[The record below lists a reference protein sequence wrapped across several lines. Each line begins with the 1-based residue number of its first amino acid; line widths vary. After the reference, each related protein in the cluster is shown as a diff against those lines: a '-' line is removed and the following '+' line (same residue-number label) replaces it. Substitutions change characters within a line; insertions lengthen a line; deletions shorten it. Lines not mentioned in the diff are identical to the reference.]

1 MQPETLRI
9 WTRGYLPHWEVAGA
23 IYFVTFRLVD
33 SLPRSVLRRIEE
45 ERETLKQLLALRN
58 GESSVEIERKAAELF
73 SERVQG
79 ALDAGIGGCALARP
93 DIAAAVA
100 DALHYFDG
108 ARYRLCAWCIMPNH
122 VHVVFRLYD
131 GWGLSAVVGSWKS
144 FSAKQAQ
151 RTLHR
156 SGRFWQ
162 REHYDHI
169 VRSER
174 ELRNVIRYVA
184 ENPQRAGLV
193 GHRWMEVTDPDSW
206 LT

>member
-144 FSAKQAQ
+144 FSAHEINKH
-151 RTLHR
+151 TGR
-156 SGRFWQ
+156 SGDVWQ
-162 REHYDHI
+162 HETYDHI
-169 VRSER
+169 VRDSES
-174 ELRNVIRYVA
+174 LWHFAKYIVD
-184 ENPQRAGLV
+184 NPRQAGV
-193 GHRWMEVTDPDSW
+193 RVEHVESRIKIS
-206 LT
+206 